1 MWKIMRYDRKTK
13 TTRVE
18 FEHSINFT
26 SELLAALY
34 CTQSTQHPCH
44 ECNSRMILFAKGKRR
59 ILDWQ
64 HGRRSFYMISFAVNP
79 FYIYMVCLR
88 WRAFLSA
95 RSSTRYF
102 CLPTWH
108 EDPLHDLLYG
118 FGGVHD
124 RIDIISSYHHRHH
137 SPLRIDQ
144 GTSLR
149 DAAYVINTLSI
160 SPLNICFFFFFAH
173 RSLFTLTNQ
182 PWLTQ
187 LHSSM
192 IAGRS
197 KES

>member
-137 SPLRIDQ
+137 YASIKELACVMQ
-144 GTSLR
+144 HTSLILYR
-149 DAAYVINTLSI
+149 FRLSTSASSFSLLIAAY
-160 SPLNICFFFFFAH
+160 
-173 RSLFTLTNQ
+173 
-182 PWLTQ
+182 
-187 LHSSM
+187 LH
-192 IAGRS
+192 
-197 KES
+197 